1 MSNKILGNEIFS
13 NDGRENIHAATLN
26 AVTPESGMS
35 LVLFFSETRT
45 GIRNIPSRSFVPR
58 LPVGEFAPLARI
70 FHEKMFNNILNCI
83 YTSVIIR
90 LTETHLF

>member
-35 LVLFFSETRT
+35 HRTIGSIGHNPESFSALE
-45 GIRNIPSRSFVPR
+45 
-58 LPVGEFAPLARI
+58 
-70 FHEKMFNNILNCI
+70 
-83 YTSVIIR
+83 YDTSDVSY
-90 LTETHLF
+90 